1 MKRIIKM
8 IACATLIAASA
19 TAAAQSTDSRPI
31 RMIIPQPAGGS
42 MDSNARAL
50 SDPLARE
57 LGRNIVIDNRSG
69 ANGIIAG
76 ELLAKAPPDGNTLLF
91 TSGSLT
97 YNQIINKKTPFDVL
111 VDFIPITQFARSF
124 GYIVLVNPQVGV
136 SSIKE
141 LVELSKK
148 RQIAYGSG
156 GIGNSQQFLGEFIN
170 LRTGAK
176 LTHVPYKGLAVIL
189 NALMGNE
196 VQVAF
201 ASPLTVT
208 EHIRTGRL
216 RPLAYTG
223 ESRWPRMPE
232 LPTMAEAGVP
242 NCVFEPAGHG
252 IFAPAKTP
260 AAIVNKIQGAV
271 AQSLKNPGLLQ
282 YLTKGGYVPVGST
295 PAEFRRF
302 IEDDLKRIR
311 EIAQFAKIEA
321 N

>member
-1 MKRIIKM
+1 MKTITTM
-8 IACATLIAASA
+8 MACAILITASA
-19 TAAAQSTDSRPI
+19 IAAAQGTGNRAI

-76 ELLAKAPPDGNTLLF
+76 ELLSKAQPDGNTLLF

-124 GYIVLVNPQVGV
+124 GYIVLVNPQIGVG
-136 SSIKE
+136 SIKE

-148 RQIAYGSG
+148 RQVAYGSG
-156 GIGNSQQFLGEFIN
+156 GIGNSQHFLGALVN
-170 LRTGAK
+170 LRSGAN
-176 LTHVPYKGLAVIL
+176 LTHVPYKGLSVLLTAVIS
-189 NALMGNE
+189 NE
-196 VQVAF
+196 IQVGF

-223 ESRWPRMPE
+223 DSRWPGMPE

-260 AAIVNKIQGAV
+260 TAIVNEIHAAV
-271 AQSLKNPGLLQ
+271 TRSLKTPALLQ
-282 YLTKGGYVPVGST
+282 YLSKGGYVPVGSA
-295 PAEFRRF
+295 PADFRRY
-302 IEDDLKRIR
+302 IDDDLKRIR